1 MTIFYL
7 AAALMLIAGYLFF
20 VPSLAGN
27 NRHTQPSRARL
38 NLTLH
43 QQRQQELALDAASP
57 EALERL
63 TAESDRNLLGDL
75 ESSGAT
81 PHQSPRA
88 GRAALLATLLLL
100 PIAALMAY
108 STLGRPDLVAQPPDK
123 AMADARQAIEGLAG
137 RLKANPDDLEGWVLL
152 GRSLQATQQPGR
164 AATAFEFALKL
175 APGNPDLMGYLAE
188 TLAESNQGSMA
199 GRPAELVLE
208 ILQKNPNHKAGLWLA
223 GIAAAEAG
231 DVATARRHWQALR
244 VQLPADSKAAGEI
257 AGFIAKLDAES
268 SPTSENSPAPTPAA
282 AGGGKRLQVK
292 VTLSDSLK
300 EQASPEDTVFVFVRA
315 AEGPPMPLAVVKKQV
330 KDLPLEVE
338 LNDAMSM
345 MPGMNLSSFD
355 RLVIGARVSKS
366 GRPVPSPG
374 DLEGL
379 TEPVSPAKE
388 ASYSVTISR
397 IIPAS
402 GR

>member
-7 AAALMLIAGYLFF
+7 AVALMLIAGYLFF
-20 VPSLAGN
+20 VPLLAGKAH
-27 NRHTQPSRARL
+27 HTQPSRARL

-63 TAESDRNLLGDL
+63 RDESERNLLGDL
-75 ESSGAT
+75 ETSGAT

-88 GRAALLATLLLL
+88 GRATLLATLLLL
-100 PIAALMAY
+100 PIAALLAY
-108 STLGRPDLVAQPPDK
+108 TTLGRPDLVAQPPDK
-123 AMADARQAIEGLAG
+123 AMADTRQAIEGLAG

-164 AATAFEFALKL
+164 AATAFEFGLKL

-199 GRPAELVLE
+199 GRPAEIVRE
-208 ILQKNPNHKAGLWLA
+208 ILQKSPNHKAGLWLA

-244 VQLPADSKAAGEI
+244 VQLPADSKEAVEI
-257 AGFIAKLDAES
+257 ASFIAKLDAETP
-268 SPTSENSPAPTPAA
+268 PTGDSSPAPTPAA

-292 VTLSDSLK
+292 VALSESLK
-300 EQASPEDTVFVFVRA
+300 EQTSPEDTVFVFARA
-315 AEGPPMPLAVVKKQV
+315 AEGPPMPLAVVRKKV
-330 KDLPLEVE
+330 RDLPVEVV
-338 LNDAMSM
+338 LDDSM
-345 MPGMNLSSFD
+345 TMMQGMNLSAFE

-379 TEPVSPAKE
+379 TEPVSPGKE
-388 ASYSVTISR
+388 ASYSITISR
-397 IIPAS
+397 VIPAS